1 VDAAKIAHEC
11 SLQSYQVGVE
21 LHTEKIRLIRR
32 AIMLEPQRAELWIL
46 LSQFLADSSPQKA
59 QAIFKAYE
67 LEPENQDVQSQLI
80 KLYLKNPKSYIKAFR
95 VIVKSYQ

>member
-1 VDAAKIAHEC
+1 M
-11 SLQSYQVGVE
+11 
-21 LHTEKIRLIRR
+21 HTEKIRLIRR